1 MKTWLII
8 NSFDANNTFE
18 VEGNTA
24 EEAAF
29 AALDELGWGVA
40 EKPAEDD
47 DETGEPDSVQ
57 GE

>member
-8 NSFDANNTFE
+8 NSYDANDTFE

-40 EKPAEDD
+40 EKPDDTEQPEDSK
-47 DETGEPDSVQ
+47 EH
-57 GE
+57 